1 MLRFVTLL
9 VLLVTT
15 WNQQVASSKCGDK
28 CSSKEHGELY
38 SLLDKTET
46 AINNILQ
53 SEDHKKIV
61 QDITKK
67 MKSKICDLDLTAN
80 EMSEII
86 KMSEG
91 FLRQIQDGKITEDF
105 IISLLNN
112 DPMKHIDSFIE
123 ILRKKKNNEH

>member
-46 AINNILQ
+46 AINNILH
-53 SEDHKKIV
+53 SENHKKIV
-61 QDITKK
+61 QDLTKK
-67 MKSKICDLDLTAN
+67 MKSKICDLDLNAN
-80 EMSEII
+80 EMSEIR

-91 FLRQIQDGKITEDF
+91 FIKQIQDGKITEDF
-105 IISLLNN
+105 IIKFLNN

-123 ILRKKKNNEH
+123 NLRSKKKCKH